1 MCNNISASGEGS
13 DSAAGAGLPTD
24 GDDRAAD
31 LFFEE
36 GPMVNPV
43 QGDLDTMDVIILGAI
58 GFVGLVVGLV
68 VDLAHT
74 NRGPF
79 ADS

>member
-1 MCNNISASGEGS
+1 MCNNISASGQGA

-31 LFFEE
+31 LFFDE